1 MKSFLRV
8 ITTFVVALVFGLA
21 LTSCSEYNFYEE
33 FVNAGADIEKDHIF
47 EVLTLSEV
55 EAKIEADE
63 TFVLV
68 YGTAE
73 SSSCVNIVSS
83 LQAQYEY
90 LQVEDTLEDGKE
102 VTIYFMDAT
111 DYIDS
116 SKKRKEIREALNI
129 KEPMDSTSDSPVI
142 VIYKNAPALKPFR
155 EKNAARIKKLG
166 ESIKKFFNGLFA
178 KKNKVTKEDK

>member
-90 LQVEDTLEDGKE
+90 LQDTLEDGKE

-142 VIYKNAPALKPFR
+142 VIYKNGKVDIDTSNKESTRTKKFLNDAGSLQYASLASYIFR
-155 EKNAARIKKLG
+155 EVLA
-166 ESIKKFFNGLFA
+166 
-178 KKNKVTKEDK
+178 